1 MSVAEALIEET
12 RELGD
17 YSGLQVA
24 PDLATLLSILTHAC
38 QPRFAVE
45 VGTFTGLSS
54 LAIAE
59 ALPQG
64 GRLLCCDPSARY
76 TAMARRYWHMAGV
89 GDRVELAVAPAEE
102 TLAQLDEQVD
112 FAFIDIL
119 QPRAVYD
126 LLLPR
131 LTPHGLIAVDNMTYE
146 TSDRGFVDYV
156 KADEAV
162 ESVLLT
168 LGGGLVLIRKRRDED
183 TTSWVEVGT

>member
-1 MSVAEALIEET
+1 VKET
-12 RELGD
+12 KELGYISD
-17 YSGLQVA
+17 LQVA
-24 PDLATLLSILTHAC
+24 PDLATLLSILTHTC

-45 VGTFTGLSS
+45 VGTITGLSS

-59 ALPQG
+59 ALPEG
-64 GRLLCCDPSARY
+64 GRLLCCDPSEQY

-102 TLAQLDEQVD
+102 TLAHLDEQVD

-119 QPRAVYD
+119 HPRAVYD
-126 LLLPR
+126 LLLTR
-131 LTPHGLIAVDNMTYE
+131 LAPHGLIAVDNMTCE
-146 TSDRGFVDYV
+146 TRGFVDYV

-168 LGGGLVLIRKRRDED
+168 LGGGLVLIRKRRD
-183 TTSWVEVGT
+183 VE

>member
-1 MSVAEALIEET
+1 
-12 RELGD
+12 
-17 YSGLQVA
+17 
-24 PDLATLLSILTHAC
+24 
-38 QPRFAVE
+38 
-45 VGTFTGLSS
+45 
-54 LAIAE
+54 
-59 ALPQG
+59 
-64 GRLLCCDPSARY
+64 
-76 TAMARRYWHMAGV
+76 MARRYWHMAGV

-183 TTSWVEVGT
+183 TTSWVEGGT

>member
-1 MSVAEALIEET
+1 MKET
-12 RELGD
+12 KELGYISD
-17 YSGLQVA
+17 LQVA
-24 PDLATLLSILTHAC
+24 PDLATLLSILTHVC
-38 QPRFAVE
+38 QPRFAVD

-59 ALPQG
+59 ALPEG
-64 GRLLCCDPSARY
+64 GRLLCCDPSEQY
-76 TAMARRYWHMAGV
+76 TAVARRYWHKAGV

-102 TLAQLDEQVD
+102 ALAHLDEQVD

-119 QPRAVYD
+119 HPRAVYD

-131 LTPHGLIAVDNMTYE
+131 LAPHGLIAVDNMTCE
-146 TSDRGFVDYV
+146 SRGFVDYV

-168 LGGGLVLIRKRRDED
+168 LGGGLVLIRKRLDE
-183 TTSWVEVGT
+183 EVRL